1 MCVCSCVCGSSG
13 KEPVVFWSGVMSAKE
28 ERFVGFMMRLVG
40 YEPGIRLVG
49 NVENGESAEE
59 VLPKNKHK
67 RDSLLKIEINMMFNI
82 C

>member
-1 MCVCSCVCGSSG
+1 MFYYRIVCSSFSQQL
-13 KEPVVFWSGVMSAKE
+13 
-28 ERFVGFMMRLVG
+28 ERSVRFMMRLVG
-40 YEPGIRLVG
+40 YEPIIRLVG